1 MTNPLDL
8 RGPEFLR
15 FYVVYG
21 LGVFLLAW
29 LARLVWRWAD
39 QVPPGARWGPGI
51 YPVEGDAYTL
61 ALLRGGP
68 REVALTVLGRL
79 MVEGFFVLE
88 KDALREPRSPSS
100 NRSRLSPLEE
110 GALAV
115 ITSAASGKS
124 GLAPPEALSR
134 VEKALE
140 PQLSGAR
147 ADLEMAGLAPG
158 ADQRRG
164 YRMIGLG
171 ALLLV
176 PGLGAAKLLV
186 AWMRGRGNVG
196 FLIAL
201 LIVSLVV
208 SFKLMKPPSQT
219 VAGKR
224 YLKWLRESHQGLVKM
239 VSAGRRQS
247 FGELALVAGIFGLGA
262 LPTLAPLQKA
272 MIPPPTSSDGGS
284 GCSSCSSSSGC
295 GGGGGCGGGCG
306 GCGG

>member
-51 YPVEGDAYTL
+51 YPAEGDAYTI
-61 ALLRGGP
+61 ALLRGGSK
-68 REVALTVLGRL
+68 EVALAVIGRL
-79 MVEGFFVLE
+79 VAEGFLYLQG
-88 KDALREPRSPSS
+88 DSLRQPETPPSD
-100 NRSRLSPLEE
+100 RSRLSPLEE
-110 GALAV
+110 AALA
-115 ITSAASGKS
+115 A
-124 GLAPPEALSR
+124 LAPFTSGTSGYAPPAALSL
-134 VEKALE
+134 VVKTLE
-140 PQLSGAR
+140 PRLAGAR
-147 ADLEMAGLAPG
+147 MDLEQAGLAPG
-158 ADQRRG
+158 ARQRDG
-164 YRMIGLG
+164 YHTVGLA

-176 PGLGAAKLLV
+176 PGLGALKLLV

-196 FLIAL
+196 FLIVL

-208 SFKLMKPPSQT
+208 SFKLMKPPLQT
-219 VAGKR
+219 AAGKR

-239 VSAGRRQS
+239 VSAGRRQG
-247 FGELALVAGIFGLGA
+247 FGELALVAGIFGLES

-272 MIPPPTSSDGGS
+272 MIPPPSSSDGG
-284 GCSSCSSSSGC
+284 GGGSCSSSSGC